1 MTNNFARF
9 AAAGVRSGY
18 VRADVTDAE
27 AVRAAV
33 VEIERNLGP
42 VTAILHGAGL
52 NTPQLIGALDE
63 AAFRRT
69 VEPKISGAQNVLAA
83 VNAKKLKLFVTFGS
97 IIARTGLPG
106 EADYA
111 TANEWLAA
119 LTREFQASH
128 PRCHCLALEW
138 SVWSGAGMGER
149 LGRIES
155 LTQHGITPIT
165 VDEGVRIFCE
175 LLRQPPP
182 AASLVVTGRFGESPT
197 LKMLEPD
204 LPLRRFLER
213 KRVFYPGVELVVDA
227 ELSLRADPYL
237 ADHVVQ
243 KQPLLPAVLGLEAM
257 AQTAMALAGSA
268 DAPVFENVEFPRPV
282 ALSDTAALTIRLA
295 ALRRE
300 NGCVE
305 VCLRSEETDFQVD
318 HFRAVCR
325 FAARDETTV
334 PRLSLSPFESEHL
347 PLNPQKDLYGR
358 ILFHRGRFCRLRGY
372 RLLKAKEC
380 VAEITA

>member
-1 MTNNFARF
+1 M
-9 AAAGVRSGY
+9 
-18 VRADVTDAE
+18 
-27 AVRAAV
+27 
-33 VEIERNLGP
+33 
-42 VTAILHGAGL
+42 

-63 AAFRRT
+63 TAFRRT
-69 VEPKISGAQNVLAA
+69 VLPKISGARNLLAA
-83 VNAKKLKLFVTFGS
+83 VDAKKLRLFVTFGS

-128 PRCHCLALEW
+128 PRCRCLALEW

-155 LTQHGITPIT
+155 LLQQGITPIT
-165 VDEGVRIFCE
+165 VDEGVRTFCE
-175 LLRQPPP
+175 LLRQPTP
-182 AASLVVTGRFGESPT
+182 AASLVVTGRFGEPPT
-197 LKMLEPD
+197 LKMIEPE

-243 KQPLLPAVLGLEAM
+243 KQPLLPAVMGLEAM

-282 ALSDTAALTIRLA
+282 AVSD
-295 ALRRE
+295 RR
-300 NGCVE
+300 
-305 VCLRSEETDFQVD
+305 R
-318 HFRAVCR
+318 
-325 FAARDETTV
+325 
-334 PRLSLSPFESEHL
+334 
-347 PLNPQKDLYGR
+347 
-358 ILFHRGRFCRLRGY
+358 
-372 RLLKAKEC
+372 
-380 VAEITA
+380 